1 MADLSETNMTLKNE
15 NISLKNDV
23 SVFEMLKRILPEEL
37 SSLIKRAKDI
47 TTYKAPSKNELSNKI
62 AELSKANDITD
73 KNEHTIG
80 KGVKLK

>member
-1 MADLSETNMTLKNE
+1 
-15 NISLKNDV
+15 
-23 SVFEMLKRILPEEL
+23 MLKRILPEEL

-73 KNEHTIG
+73 KNENTIG
-80 KGVKLK
+80 KGLAQIVCCQAICQGFVRLAT